1 MKKLLLILLL
11 LFPLVVSSKTLVI
24 FHTSDTHGFF
34 YPQNKIGGFAALKNV
49 INHEKKPFLLL
60 DSGDFA
66 NGTAEAKFS
75 RGAKVVQL
83 MNAVGYSA
91 VTIGNHEFDFKDAG
105 ITALIQESK
114 FSILAANLRE
124 KATGL
129 LPAGVQA
136 ARVFNV
142 DGIKVAVIG
151 LANNHPSQPT
161 QKYTFIKPLTALSKA
176 LQEVEKQ
183 NPAVVILI
191 VHDSFVDYQHDIL
204 PYMGQIAKRF
214 PGRVQVVLGGHAH
227 KIVNEYL
234 ESTLYVESGA
244 HLEAVSKIT
253 VNVDDETG
261 KFLSAQAKLI
271 SLNVDEVGQDKTVAK
286 LAEELREPGLDNE
299 VAVITK
305 RLSKKPI
312 LPNTLDGELDDWL
325 ADEGRKITKTEIFIH
340 NTGGTR
346 MDLLPGSLTRRQLI
360 DLFPFN
366 DVLISMEVPGY
377 TLKKF
382 IKSGLVPWNK
392 YTYSGITVSFDK
404 IGPNRVKNLQIKIN
418 GKPLEKRQIYRV
430 GTNSYIARQAL
441 FTDLP
446 QKQVGNQKVSQ
457 LIEQALSS
465 GELFTPQ
472 TGRITYQQK

>member
-75 RGAKVVQL
+75 RGAKAVQL

-176 LQEVEKQ
+176 LREVEKQ
-183 NPAVVILI
+183 NPAVVIVI

-305 RLSKKPI
+305 RLSKRPI

-377 TLKKF
+377 TLQKF

>member
-75 RGAKVVQL
+75 RGAKAVQL

-129 LPAGVQA
+129 LPAGAQA

-183 NPAVVILI
+183 DPAVVIVI

-204 PYMGQIAKRF
+204 PYMGQIAKHF

-377 TLKKF
+377 TLQKF

>member
-75 RGAKVVQL
+75 RGAKAVQL

-183 NPAVVILI
+183 DPAVLIVI

-204 PYMGQIAKRF
+204 PYMGQIAKHF

>member
-1 MKKLLLILLL
+1 M
-11 LFPLVVSSKTLVI
+11 
-24 FHTSDTHGFF
+24 
-34 YPQNKIGGFAALKNV
+34 

-75 RGAKVVQL
+75 RGAKAVQL

-183 NPAVVILI
+183 NPAVVIVI

-377 TLKKF
+377 TLQKF

-392 YTYSGITVSFDK
+392 YTYSGITVFFDK

>member
-75 RGAKVVQL
+75 RGAKAVQL

-142 DGIKVAVIG
+142 DGIKVAVVG

-183 NPAVVILI
+183 DPAVLIVI

-253 VNVDDETG
+253 VNMDDETG

>member
-1 MKKLLLILLL
+1 MKKLLLILVL
-11 LFPLVVSSKTLVI
+11 LFPLVVSAKTLVI

-75 RGAKVVQL
+75 RGAKAVQL

-114 FSILAANLRE
+114 FFILAANLRE

-183 NPAVVILI
+183 DPAVVIVI

>member
-75 RGAKVVQL
+75 RGAKAVQL

-183 NPAVVILI
+183 DPAVLIVI

-204 PYMGQIAKRF
+204 PYMGQIAKHF

-366 DVLISMEVPGY
+366 DVLISMDVPGY

-446 QKQVGNQKVSQ
+446 QKQVGDQKVSQ

-472 TGRITYQQK
+472 TGRITYRQK

>member
-75 RGAKVVQL
+75 RGAKAVQL

-129 LPAGVQA
+129 LPAGVQV

-183 NPAVVILI
+183 DPAVLIVI

-204 PYMGQIAKRF
+204 PYMGQIAKHF

-366 DVLISMEVPGY
+366 DVLISMDVPGY

>member
-75 RGAKVVQL
+75 RGAKAVQL

-183 NPAVVILI
+183 DPAVVIVI

-204 PYMGQIAKRF
+204 PYMGQIAKHF

-234 ESTLYVESGA
+234 ESTLYVESGE

-312 LPNTLDGELDDWL
+312 LPNALDGELDDWL

-472 TGRITYQQK
+472 TGRITYRQK

>member
-75 RGAKVVQL
+75 RGAKAVQL

-183 NPAVVILI
+183 DPAVLIVI

-204 PYMGQIAKRF
+204 PYMGQIAKHF

-472 TGRITYQQK
+472 TGRIAYRQK

>member
-11 LFPLVVSSKTLVI
+11 LFPLVVSAKTLVI

-75 RGAKVVQL
+75 RGAKAVQL

-183 NPAVVILI
+183 DPAVVIVI
-191 VHDSFVDYQHDIL
+191 VHDSFVDYQHDSL
-204 PYMGQIAKRF
+204 PYMGQIAKHF

-234 ESTLYVESGA
+234 ESTLYVESGE

-377 TLKKF
+377 TLQKF

>member
-75 RGAKVVQL
+75 RGAKAVQL

-105 ITALIQESK
+105 IIALIQESK

-183 NPAVVILI
+183 DPAVVIVI

-271 SLNVDEVGQDKTVAK
+271 SLNVDEVRQDKTVAK

-472 TGRITYQQK
+472 TGRITYRQK

>member
-75 RGAKVVQL
+75 RGAKAVQL

-151 LANNHPSQPT
+151 LANNYPSQPT

-183 NPAVVILI
+183 DPAVVIVI

>member
-11 LFPLVVSSKTLVI
+11 LFPLVVSAKTLVI

-75 RGAKVVQL
+75 RGAKAVQL

-161 QKYTFIKPLTALSKA
+161 QKYTFIKPLTALSKT

-183 NPAVVILI
+183 DPAVLIVI

-204 PYMGQIAKRF
+204 PYMGQIAKHF

-234 ESTLYVESGA
+234 ESTLYVESGE

-377 TLKKF
+377 TLQKF

-472 TGRITYQQK
+472 TGRITYRQK

>member
-75 RGAKVVQL
+75 RGAKAVQL

-183 NPAVVILI
+183 DPAVLIVI

-204 PYMGQIAKRF
+204 PYMGQIAKHF

-377 TLKKF
+377 TLQKF

-404 IGPNRVKNLQIKIN
+404 IGPNRVENLQIKIN

>member
-75 RGAKVVQL
+75 RGAKAVQL

-91 VTIGNHEFDFKDAG
+91 VTIGNHECDFKDAG
-105 ITALIQESK
+105 LAALIQESK
-114 FSILAANLRE
+114 FPILAANLRE

-204 PYMGQIAKRF
+204 PYMGQIAKHF

-377 TLKKF
+377 TLQKF

>member
-75 RGAKVVQL
+75 RGAKAVQL

-183 NPAVVILI
+183 DPAVVIVI

-392 YTYSGITVSFDK
+392 YTYSGITVFFDK

>member
-75 RGAKVVQL
+75 RGAKAVQL

-114 FSILAANLRE
+114 FPILAANLRE

-183 NPAVVILI
+183 NPAVVIVI

>member
-75 RGAKVVQL
+75 RGAKAVQL

-183 NPAVVILI
+183 DPAVLIVI

-204 PYMGQIAKRF
+204 PYMGQIAKHF

-234 ESTLYVESGA
+234 ESTLYVESGE

>member
-1 MKKLLLILLL
+1 M
-11 LFPLVVSSKTLVI
+11 
-24 FHTSDTHGFF
+24 
-34 YPQNKIGGFAALKNV
+34 

-75 RGAKVVQL
+75 RGAKAVQL

-183 NPAVVILI
+183 DPAVVIVI

-366 DVLISMEVPGY
+366 DVLISMDVPGY

-472 TGRITYQQK
+472 TGRITYRQK

>member
-75 RGAKVVQL
+75 RGAKAVQL

-114 FSILAANLRE
+114 FPILAANLRE

-183 NPAVVILI
+183 NPAVVIVI

-472 TGRITYQQK
+472 TGRITYRQK

>member
-75 RGAKVVQL
+75 RGAKAVQL

-105 ITALIQESK
+105 IAVLIQESK
-114 FSILAANLRE
+114 FPILAANLRE

-183 NPAVVILI
+183 NPAVVIVI

-204 PYMGQIAKRF
+204 PYMGQIAKHF

-253 VNVDDETG
+253 VNLDDETG

>member
-75 RGAKVVQL
+75 RGAKAVQL

-183 NPAVVILI
+183 DPAVVIVI

-204 PYMGQIAKRF
+204 PYMGQIAKHF

-312 LPNTLDGELDDWL
+312 LSNTLDGELDDWL

-377 TLKKF
+377 TLQKF

>member
-75 RGAKVVQL
+75 RGAKAVQL

-91 VTIGNHEFDFKDAG
+91 VTIGNHEFDFNDAG
-105 ITALIQESK
+105 ITALIQKSK

-142 DGIKVAVIG
+142 GGIKVAVIG

-183 NPAVVILI
+183 DPAVLIVI

-366 DVLISMEVPGY
+366 DVLISMDVPGY
-377 TLKKF
+377 TLQKF

-430 GTNSYIARQAL
+430 GTNSYIARQSL

>member
-75 RGAKVVQL
+75 RGAKAVQL

-105 ITALIQESK
+105 ITALIQKPK

-183 NPAVVILI
+183 DPAVVIVI

-204 PYMGQIAKRF
+204 PYMGQIAKHF

-286 LAEELREPGLDNE
+286 LAEELREPGLDNG

-377 TLKKF
+377 TLQKF

-472 TGRITYQQK
+472 TGRITYRQK

>member
-75 RGAKVVQL
+75 RGAKAVQL

-183 NPAVVILI
+183 DPAVLIVI

-377 TLKKF
+377 TLQKF

>member
-34 YPQNKIGGFAALKNV
+34 YPQNKIGGFAALKSV

-75 RGAKVVQL
+75 RGAKAVQL

-183 NPAVVILI
+183 DPAVVIVI

-204 PYMGQIAKRF
+204 PYMGQIAKHF

-377 TLKKF
+377 TLQKF

-392 YTYSGITVSFDK
+392 YTYSGITVFFDK

>member
-75 RGAKVVQL
+75 RGAKAVQL

-91 VTIGNHEFDFKDAG
+91 VTIGNHEFDFKNAG

-183 NPAVVILI
+183 DPAVLIVI

-204 PYMGQIAKRF
+204 PYMGQIAKHF

-377 TLKKF
+377 TLQKF

>member
-75 RGAKVVQL
+75 RGAKAVQL

-183 NPAVVILI
+183 DPAVVIVI

-204 PYMGQIAKRF
+204 PYMGQIAKHF

-271 SLNVDEVGQDKTVAK
+271 SLNVDEVGQDETVAK

-377 TLKKF
+377 TLQKF

-404 IGPNRVKNLQIKIN
+404 ISPNRVKNLQIKIN

>member
-34 YPQNKIGGFAALKNV
+34 YPQNKIGGFAALKSV

-75 RGAKVVQL
+75 RGAKSVQL

-124 KATGL
+124 KTTGL

-183 NPAVVILI
+183 NPAVVIVI

-253 VNVDDETG
+253 VNLDDETG

>member
-66 NGTAEAKFS
+66 NGTAEVKFS
-75 RGAKVVQL
+75 RGAKAVQL

-183 NPAVVILI
+183 DPAVLIVI

-204 PYMGQIAKRF
+204 PYMGQIAKHF

-227 KIVNEYL
+227 KIVNEDL

-377 TLKKF
+377 TLQKF

>member
-75 RGAKVVQL
+75 RGAKAVQL

-183 NPAVVILI
+183 DPAVVILI

-377 TLKKF
+377 TLQKF

>member
-75 RGAKVVQL
+75 RGAKAVQL

-176 LQEVEKQ
+176 LQEVGKQ
-183 NPAVVILI
+183 DPAVLIVI

-204 PYMGQIAKRF
+204 PYMGQIAKHF

>member
-75 RGAKVVQL
+75 RGAKAVQL

-183 NPAVVILI
+183 DPAVVIVI

-204 PYMGQIAKRF
+204 PYMGQIAKHF

-472 TGRITYQQK
+472 TGRITYRQK

>member
-75 RGAKVVQL
+75 RGAKAVQL

-91 VTIGNHEFDFKDAG
+91 VTIGNHEFDFQDAG

-183 NPAVVILI
+183 DPAVVIVI

-472 TGRITYQQK
+472 TGRITYRQK

>member
-11 LFPLVVSSKTLVI
+11 LFPLVVSAKTLVI

-34 YPQNKIGGFAALKNV
+34 YPQNKIGGFAALKSV

-75 RGAKVVQL
+75 RGAKAVQL

-151 LANNHPSQPT
+151 LANNHPSHPT

-366 DVLISMEVPGY
+366 DVLISMDVPGY

-472 TGRITYQQK
+472 TGRITYRQK

>member
-11 LFPLVVSSKTLVI
+11 LFPSVVSSKTLVI

-75 RGAKVVQL
+75 RGAKAVQL

-183 NPAVVILI
+183 DPAVVIVI

-271 SLNVDEVGQDKTVAK
+271 SLNVDEVGQDKSVAK

-441 FTDLP
+441 FTDFP

>member
-75 RGAKVVQL
+75 RGAKAVQL

-105 ITALIQESK
+105 ITALIQKSK
-114 FSILAANLRE
+114 FPILAANLRE

-129 LPAGVQA
+129 LPADVQA

-151 LANNHPSQPT
+151 LANNHPSHPT

-183 NPAVVILI
+183 DPAVLIVI

-271 SLNVDEVGQDKTVAK
+271 SLNVDEVGQDKTIAK

-377 TLKKF
+377 TLQKF

-392 YTYSGITVSFDK
+392 YTYSGITVSLDK

>member
-75 RGAKVVQL
+75 RGAKAVQL

-105 ITALIQESK
+105 ITALIQKPK

-183 NPAVVILI
+183 DPAVVIVI

-204 PYMGQIAKRF
+204 PYMGQIAKHF

-377 TLKKF
+377 TLQKF

>member
-34 YPQNKIGGFAALKNV
+34 YPQNKIGGFAALKSV

-75 RGAKVVQL
+75 RGAKAVQL

-183 NPAVVILI
+183 DPAVLIVI

-204 PYMGQIAKRF
+204 PYMGQIAKHF

-346 MDLLPGSLTRRQLI
+346 MDLLPGSLPRRQLI